1 MSPYLALF
9 SSDFKFRIISSI
21 HIFEKPQN
29 TAHFR
34 MPVATIIQ
42 AYSSFL
48 IIGALIGF
56 MKRGAVQPL
65 IVALVIAIVG
75 FYAAGIENKHP
86 KRANQII
93 GVLSAAVTVYMGS
106 YWVKYGKFMHAGLVA
121 CVSFAVCSLNIRRSF

>member
-1 MSPYLALF
+1 MSHFCLFSFKPSLVNDYQEMSRCNNLQMLPYLAFF
-9 SSDFKFRIISSI
+9 SSDFKFRIISTI
-21 HIFEKPQN
+21 HIFEKKTSKMAN
-29 TAHFR
+29 FR
-34 MPVATIIQ
+34 MPVATVIQ

-86 KRANQII
+86 KR
-93 GVLSAAVTVYMGS
+93 
-106 YWVKYGKFMHAGLVA
+106 
-121 CVSFAVCSLNIRRSF
+121 

>member
-1 MSPYLALF
+1 MIHKAPGQWVIFVYLASSRAWSTIIKRCPDVMPYLAFF
-9 SSDFKFRIISSI
+9 SSYFKFRIISTI
-21 HIFEKPQN
+21 HIFEKK
-29 TAHFR
+29 TSKLEHFR
-34 MPVATIIQ
+34 MPVATVIQ

-86 KRANQII
+86 KR
-93 GVLSAAVTVYMGS
+93 
-106 YWVKYGKFMHAGLVA
+106 
-121 CVSFAVCSLNIRRSF
+121 

>member
-1 MSPYLALF
+1 MA
-9 SSDFKFRIISSI
+9 
-21 HIFEKPQN
+21 N
-29 TAHFR
+29 FR
-34 MPVATIIQ
+34 MPVATVIQ

-86 KRANQII
+86 KR
-93 GVLSAAVTVYMGS
+93 
-106 YWVKYGKFMHAGLVA
+106 
-121 CVSFAVCSLNIRRSF
+121 

>member
-1 MSPYLALF
+1 MPYLAFF
-9 SSDFKFRIISSI
+9 SSDFKFQQISNYFNNSY
-21 HIFEKPQN
+21 FREKK
-29 TAHFR
+29 TSKLAHFR
-34 MPVATIIQ
+34 MPVATVIQ

-86 KRANQII
+86 KR
-93 GVLSAAVTVYMGS
+93 
-106 YWVKYGKFMHAGLVA
+106 
-121 CVSFAVCSLNIRRSF
+121 